1 MKKPIIQNILLT
13 FAVIT
18 VLLLSTTPT
27 AHDFTSLKHQLGGL
41 GGTADSIILIEK
53 VHEKHWDIGYG
64 FGPDCPADYKAESK
78 QIEDLITKALQLW
91 LQPLR
96 EIETKEP
103 IVNEFR
109 YQNYESNELTSEIL
123 ENILELSVLNT
134 CLVDRSGIGFDQR
147 YPPGIIMRMGT
158 HLGDEFFSTLVHE
171 IGHAFGLGDTYVG
184 RTEREPSIIKGGLRI
199 TIGTQPA
206 SVMSTHLYFRYSG
219 GGRFL
224 SEDDENGIVWLYKVV
239 HEGWD
244 DEDCLYPNYQFEKA
258 PDGCVPKWP
267 LIFEIRQ
274 GHEGYANRILNDDPN
289 IDVNAQNAIG
299 FSALH
304 YAVTGNHTDFLN
316 KLLAR
321 PDINVN
327 LTDARGKTPLHYAIG
342 EYNGAVVDALLAH
355 KDILVHLADNAGRT
369 PVAVAR
375 ENGHT
380 RLASR
385 LITHPNYAL
394 SVAPH
399 RKLATTWAS
408 LKKPRL

>member
-27 AHDFTSLKHQLGGL
+27 AHDFTSLKHHLGER
-41 GGTADSIILIEK
+41 ADSITLIEK
-53 VHEKHWDIGYG
+53 VHEKHWDIAYKY
-64 FGPDCPADYKAESK
+64 GPDCPADYKAKNKE
-78 QIEDLITKALQLW
+78 IEDLITKALQLW

-103 IVNEFR
+103 IVNQFR
-109 YQNYESNELTSEIL
+109 YHNNDNNEITLEIWV
-123 ENILELSVLNT
+123 NILELSVLNT
-134 CLVDRSGIGFDQR
+134 CLVDRSGVGFDHR
-147 YPPGIIMRMGT
+147 FPPRIIMRKGT
-158 HLGDEFFSTLVHE
+158 DLGDQFFSTLVHE
-171 IGHAFGLGDTYVG
+171 IGHAFGLGDTYIDALRYLDLG
-184 RTEREPSIIKGGLRI
+184 ISTGGLPQLV
-199 TIGTQPA
+199 GTQPA
-206 SVMSTHLYFRYSG
+206 SVMGMHFYRHGLSWQ
-219 GGRFL
+219 
-224 SEDDENGIVWLYKVV
+224 SEDDTNGIIWLYKATYENLDVKDCFFTDYMFEEV
-239 HEGWD
+239 
-244 DEDCLYPNYQFEKA
+244 EDTPVL
-258 PDGCVPKWP
+258 GCVPKYP

-274 GHEGYANRILNDDPN
+274 GHEYFANLILNEDPN

-304 YAVTGNHTDFLN
+304 YAVTGTHLDFLN
-316 KLLAR
+316 RLLNHR
-321 PDINVN
+321 DIDVN
-327 LTDARGKTPLHYAIG
+327 LKDERGKTPLHYAIG
-342 EYNGAVVDALLAH
+342 EYNGAVVEALLTH

-380 RLASR
+380 RLATR